1 MNTKSKFFIL
11 TLFLGILAVMFS
23 CEKDSVVLSS
33 EADILS
39 FALADATDTASIDKD
54 NLTIDVEVFCD
65 TDLSSLAPTFSLSA
79 SASSSLKSGVT
90 SDFRS
95 QVVIIVTA
103 EDKTTKNWK
112 VNVTKECK
120 IENDILTFTLPEET
134 GDATI
139 NSDAHTVAI
148 EVAEGT
154 DVKSLTPTFTL
165 SDGAT
170 SDPASETAGD
180 YSGAKTITVTAEDGN
195 TTQDWTVNVSEAVA
209 LSTATDIFTFTIPE
223 KTGDATINDTDYTID
238 IEVVNGTDLAALT
251 PTFTLS
257 AGATSSPASGT
268 EDNYS
273 SPVTI
278 TVTAED
284 NTTTQDWIVTVTE
297 AVALS
302 TETDI
307 LTFTIPEKTGDAT
320 INNTDYTIDIEVA
333 SGTVL
338 TALTPTF
345 TLSAGAT
352 SSPASGTE
360 DNYGSPV
367 TITVTAED
375 NTTTQDWIVTVTEAV
390 GLSTATDILTFTIP
404 EKTGDAIINDTDH
417 TVAIEVANGTDLAT
431 LTPEFTLSAGAT
443 AAPPSGTAGDY
454 SGAKTITVTAE
465 DNTTTED
472 WTVTVTEAAA
482 PGTTIVVFGDGGTKA
497 TAINDLVVDG
507 VTYDVEFVFSEPGPV
522 YGPYPGTTF
531 TFPSSEDA
539 LTALDAINA
548 ALNGADAVSVGEV
561 GTTRNYDK
569 TRIGYE
575 TIEISNVPLVNFR
588 YTVYK
593 NSSDSWEN
601 WNNPENTPFTEKVL
615 FAVFNAK

>member
-1 MNTKSKFFIL
+1 
-11 TLFLGILAVMFS
+11 
-23 CEKDSVVLSS
+23 
-33 EADILS
+33 
-39 FALADATDTASIDKD
+39 
-54 NLTIDVEVFCD
+54 
-65 TDLSSLAPTFSLSA
+65 
-79 SASSSLKSGVT
+79 
-90 SDFRS
+90 
-95 QVVIIVTA
+95 
-103 EDKTTKNWK
+103 
-112 VNVTKECK
+112 
-120 IENDILTFTLPEET
+120 
-134 GDATI
+134 
-139 NSDAHTVAI
+139 VAI

-195 TTQDWTVNVSEAVA
+195 TTQDWTVHVIEAPP
-209 LSTATDIFTFTIPE
+209 LSTATKIFTFDIPE
-223 KTGDATINDTDYTID
+223 QTGDATINDTDSTID
-238 IEVVNGTDLAALT
+238 IEVVNGTNLAALT
-251 PTFTLS
+251 PAFTLS
-257 AGATSSPASGT
+257 AGATSSPATGT
-268 EDNYS
+268 EGNYS

-284 NTTTQDWIVTVTE
+284 GVTTKEWTVTVTE
-297 AVALS
+297 AA
-302 TETDI
+302 
-307 LTFTIPEKTGDAT
+307 
-320 INNTDYTIDIEVA
+320 
-333 SGTVL
+333 
-338 TALTPTF
+338 
-345 TLSAGAT
+345 
-352 SSPASGTE
+352 
-360 DNYGSPV
+360 
-367 TITVTAED
+367 
-375 NTTTQDWIVTVTEAV
+375 

-417 TVAIEVANGTDLAT
+417 TVAIEVTNGTGLST

-443 AAPPSGTAGDY
+443 AAPASGTAGDY
-454 SGAKTITVTAE
+454 SGVKTITVTAE

-569 TRIGYE
+569 ARIGYE